1 MTTFAEWRDIGE
13 NLGRFASIREKAES
27 PSDRILIQ
35 ADKGQLKLIAGDYS
49 KTIVVSVGATEQQGK
64 ALVPARILLQAIKT
78 LKSKGDAEL
87 LINGDGAIIRTS
99 FGSEIAMADMRS
111 HFRVL
116 RPTPYDGTG
125 YFVSFPAGFLADA
138 GKYLKAAIGEFA
150 PWDQVLGRSRKGSFH
165 LSACEDHIMAT
176 VGPLS
181 LAQDVTLHFK
191 ADLFPALIGMED
203 AGGIWVPEHTGTL
216 VHQAQIGSGKYRVA
230 AVLNQKYPSW
240 PALALP
246 KYTVLV
252 KADKKLLIDNFKA
265 LAGRHQYSRVTLVA
279 DGSSLT
285 IKGGDAGAA
294 KVQAEVTGK
303 GTLPVNA
310 TFMAKVLTAVDGK
323 SVTVE
328 FGDAPSSVRVVG
340 DKNNWPLLVAPMK

>member
-1 MTTFAEWRDIGE
+1 MTTFAEWREIGE

-35 ADKGQLKLIAGDYS
+35 ADKGQLKLIAGDFT
-49 KTIVVSVGATEQQGK
+49 KTLVVSVGETAQQGK

-78 LKSKGDAEL
+78 LKSKGEAEL
-87 LINGDGAIIRTS
+87 LITPTGATIRTG
-99 FGSEIAMADMRS
+99 FGSEIEMADMQS

-116 RPTPYDGTG
+116 RPTPYDGSG
-125 YFVSFPAGFLADA
+125 YSVTFPAGFLPEA

-150 PWDQVLGRSRKGSFH
+150 PWDQVLGKSRKGEFY
-165 LSACEDHIMAT
+165 LSACEDHIMST
-176 VGPLS
+176 VGPLA

-191 ADLFPALIGMED
+191 ADVWPALIGLED
-203 AGGIWVPEHTGTL
+203 AGGIWVPAHEGSQ

-230 AVLNQKYPSW
+230 MVLNQKYPSW
-240 PALALP
+240 PALAAP

-265 LAGRHQYSRVTLVA
+265 LAGRHQYSRVTMVA
-279 DGSSLT
+279 DGSSLS

-328 FGDAPSSVRVVG
+328 FGDAPSSVRVIG
-340 DKNNWPLLVAPMK
+340 DKNLWPMLVAPMK